1 MIDYTEMLADKAA
14 TAYLRAFPR
23 PSQILQFAGQ
33 YYSSWWT
40 TFRGLLQLIQQSR
53 LHRLQVLYCKIP
65 SSSSAFTKSAPSNRA
80 PRRDRCSPRRSA
92 ISIRPFASK

>member
-40 TFRGLLQLIQQSR
+40 TFRGLLHS
-53 LHRLQVLYCKIP
+53 
-65 SSSSAFTKSAPSNRA
+65 
-80 PRRDRCSPRRSA
+80 DD
-92 ISIRPFASK
+92 FAKEIGRH